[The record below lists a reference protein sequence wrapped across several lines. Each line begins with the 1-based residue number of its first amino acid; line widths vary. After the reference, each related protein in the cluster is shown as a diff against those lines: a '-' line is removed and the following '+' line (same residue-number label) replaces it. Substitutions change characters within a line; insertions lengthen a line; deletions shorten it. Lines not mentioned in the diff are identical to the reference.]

1 MWFSF
6 PMPDWLFPCN
16 TITFQAYFWCSWFCY
31 FYCNILSYRD
41 FPIVWIK
48 KSCVHSP
55 MPVFTKR
62 VMRYPKLSTHK
73 NGLCIS
79 AMRSFLLFFS
89 ELFLVLD
96 ISELD
101 WVNSSSRASDGES
114 KITKYTKRDSIAE
127 LIPGTVKPAD
137 QP

>member
-1 MWFSF
+1 
-6 PMPDWLFPCN
+6 
-16 TITFQAYFWCSWFCY
+16 
-31 FYCNILSYRD
+31 
-41 FPIVWIK
+41 
-48 KSCVHSP
+48 
-55 MPVFTKR
+55 
-62 VMRYPKLSTHK
+62 
-73 NGLCIS
+73 
-79 AMRSFLLFFS
+79 MRSFLLFFS

-101 WVNSSSRASDGES
+101 WLNSSSRASDGES